1 MITTKDKAGQTVYI
15 TYINDCGENG
25 FGFYCETY
33 SDEDCEHKIDDFC
46 VHPGDFQPYFGSDF
60 YDRLEDYI
68 AHYYDNEVLDLTWD
82 FYSVP

>member
-46 VHPGDFQPYFGSDF
+46 IHPEDIGDNEDMSYR
-60 YDRLEDYI
+60 DRMAAVEYLCC
-68 AHYYDNEVLDLTWD
+68 HYYDNEVLDLDWE
-82 FYSVP
+82 F